1 MQGCAVRIT
10 NMSLLRLQ
18 HFLQQLA
25 DLTEGQ
31 CAARASNPCYP
42 CSALYLQERIM
53 TFARLTGLIHQW

>member
-25 DLTEGQ
+25 DLTEER
-31 CAARASNPCYP
+31 CAARSSNPCYRGP
-42 CSALYLQERIM
+42 ALCPQEPVM
-53 TFARLTGLIHQW
+53 TYARPIGVIHR